1 MSKLK
6 QIFSNPDLKKRIL
19 ITIGLLI
26 IFRILSH
33 IPIPGVSLE
42 ELRSFFNQNQ
52 LFGLLNLF
60 TGGAM
65 KNFSIVM
72 MGVGPY
78 ITASII
84 FQLLTIVVPSLEQL
98 NKEGEYGRK
107 KINYYTR
114 IATVP
119 LAILNAYGMIA
130 ILKGQ
135 GIAIEFSTYEL
146 ILTITTMTAGTILL
160 MWIGEL
166 ISESGIG
173 NGISLIISLGIIA
186 NVPTSIFQTLSIT
199 ETDPSQIVG
208 LVLVLIFAILVIVG
222 IIYINEGER
231 RVPVTYARRVRG
243 NKTYS
248 GVDTHLPIRVN
259 IAGVIPIIFALS
271 IMVFPE
277 IIAKIFS
284 QAKSEFIVNTAN
296 WIQHL
301 FQNQLFY
308 GIFYFVLVIAFT
320 FFYTSVVFQPTQIAK
335 NLQRQGGF
343 IPGLRPGKE
352 TSDYL
357 QSIVIKIAF
366 IGAMFLAIIA
376 VLPFVVQAAT
386 GITTL
391 VIGGTGILI
400 VVSVIID
407 TMKQIDSHLVTHS
420 YDNY

>member
-6 QIFSNPDLKKRIL
+6 QIFSNQDLKKRIL

-65 KNFSIVM
+65 RNFSIVM

-146 ILTITTMTAGTILL
+146 VLTIATMTAGTILL

-208 LVLVLIFAILVIVG
+208 IALVLIFAILVIVG

-284 QAKSEFIVNTAN
+284 QSKTEFIVSTAN
-296 WIQHL
+296 FIQNL

-308 GIFYFVLVIAFT
+308 GIFYFLLVIAFT
-320 FFYTSVVFQPTQIAK
+320 FFYTSVVFQPNQIAK